1 MAAARKSRRE
11 FDQIET
17 LVRLGAA
24 GAILLALAVGGL
36 ANFLPALGA
45 VLVLVLALAL
55 AVMGLVLV
63 IKSRLMIWHKIGAVF
78 LIAAIVTCGLWM
90 LRRAPRQWP
99 QVQARVMSVDGPP
112 AETTTTYSYRPS
124 ELRKEGSF
132 LTRQTKAWKRL
143 GEARQFKP
151 APLAVYY
158 DPFDPTDVRS
168 EPCKGCGRVVANP
181 IPPVQIRVTG
191 IGTATLRVEN
201 GFLSKTVSVTGPLVA
216 EYSVGKTLPIYQNPV
231 NDVEMSVSPRATEGG
246 QQYDIL
252 ASSIALGLGGLLLVV
267 FGNRLPTPLN
277 VATSSEFQR
286 HFGQPASRV
295 ASTELHSQKQA
306 TQPPI
311 LSIAERLAGIDWF
324 QFEAV
329 TARILRAE
337 GWSVVMSGGANPDG
351 GADLIATRAGRKA
364 VVQCKYWRGV
374 LVQPKIIREL
384 IGTKA
389 SAQFRADEAIL
400 FTYSACTEAA
410 LACAEENGVV
420 IRNANSIEETI
431 RHLGI
436 DRFPELLN
444 PEKKLCPKCGSAMV
458 LREGP
463 EKTFWGCSKF
473 GITRCR
479 GVIECYA
486 TVPVLVLDRN
496 FEPSNFKG
504 DCKSEIIGNR
514 CP

>member
-1 MAAARKSRRE
+1 MGIVAHSKQQR
-11 FDQIET
+11 QI
-17 LVRLGAA
+17 AA
-24 GAILLALAVGGL
+24 GAATDIQEASTRRKGVTELL
-36 ANFLPALGA
+36 LPNPRVNRPVTHRGSRS
-45 VLVLVLALAL
+45 VSI
-55 AVMGLVLV
+55 V
-63 IKSRLMIWHKIGAVF
+63 IFQS
-78 LIAAIVTCGLWM
+78 
-90 LRRAPRQWP
+90 
-99 QVQARVMSVDGPP
+99 
-112 AETTTTYSYRPS
+112 
-124 ELRKEGSF
+124 
-132 LTRQTKAWKRL
+132 
-143 GEARQFKP
+143 
-151 APLAVYY
+151 
-158 DPFDPTDVRS
+158 
-168 EPCKGCGRVVANP
+168 
-181 IPPVQIRVTG
+181 
-191 IGTATLRVEN
+191 LRV
-201 GFLSKTVSVTGPLVA
+201 
-216 EYSVGKTLPIYQNPV
+216 
-231 NDVEMSVSPRATEGG
+231 
-246 QQYDIL
+246 
-252 ASSIALGLGGLLLVV
+252 
-267 FGNRLPTPLN
+267 
-277 VATSSEFQR
+277 
-286 HFGQPASRV
+286 H
-295 ASTELHSQKQA
+295 
-306 TQPPI
+306 
-311 LSIAERLAGIDWF
+311 AG
-324 QFEAV
+324 
-329 TARILRAE
+329 
-337 GWSVVMSGGANPDG
+337 S
-351 GADLIATRAGRKA
+351 DLIATRAGRKA